1 MAEPEQRS
9 QQLAFAYRASK
20 GADEALGRAS
30 AWTKSL
36 GLQLTVFVPFVRPTE
51 GGGCCGIRGRQWEQL
66 LREAARDEA
75 RAAKRVLGDTATGP
89 VVVVEGTSVSEIV
102 DDFVGAGAER
112 VLILPE
118 KASASPFSRRT
129 LRQIARHGGSAVRQ
143 LPAR

>member
-9 QQLAFAYRASK
+9 QQFAFAYRASK
-20 GADEALGRAS
+20 DADEALGRAS
-30 AWTKSL
+30 AWAKSL
-36 GLQLTVFVPFVRPTE
+36 DLQLTVFVPFVRPPE

-66 LREAARDEA
+66 LREAAQDQA
-75 RAAKRVLGDTATGP
+75 RAAKRVLGATATGP

-102 DDFVGAGAER
+102 DNFVAGAER
-112 VLILPE
+112 VLMLPE

-129 LRQIARHGGSAVRQ
+129 LRQIARQGGSAVRQ